1 MDGNNLKL
9 NPTNGH
15 IIAGTNIDGNRFLGR
30 VKAAQLFQI
39 APDPRDA
46 ENRKKVDASKELQD
60 LQGIREE
67 VQRLFEGAKR
77 KNVPSYAEYIVEL
90 HDGNDGI
97 TPCITLYSERKL
109 DVEER
114 DDGTGFIQ

>member
-1 MDGNNLKL
+1 MRAKKIGPDSLASYRARARRQSHRGVAANSLLPSARSFNLLRKIAKMDGNNLKL

-15 IIAGTNIDGNRFLGR
+15 IVAGTNIDGNRFLGR

-60 LQGIREE
+60 LQGI
-67 VQRLFEGAKR
+67 
-77 KNVPSYAEYIVEL
+77 
-90 HDGNDGI
+90 
-97 TPCITLYSERKL
+97 
-109 DVEER
+109 
-114 DDGTGFIQ
+114 